1 VIKISKNIKKMADL
15 LRSGFTMLNIACPE
29 CNNPI
34 FRAKDNEKFCPS
46 CNRKV
51 LFVDE
56 KPYISKNKA
65 NDNKNMIRLSQIDER
80 NNFNNS
86 IDSIEEILN
95 SKFKWIAEKLLNET
109 QLDLIEKCIQILSN
123 LYDLMKKLSSKPKQ
137 E

>member
-1 VIKISKNIKKMADL
+1 MIKISKDIKKMADL

-34 FRAKDNEKFCPS
+34 FRVKDNEKFCPS

-56 KPYISKNKA
+56 KPYNSKNRA
-65 NDNKNMIRLSQIDER
+65 NENMSRLSQINEG
-80 NNFNNS
+80 NIVNNS
-86 IDSIEEILN
+86 IGSIEEILN
-95 SKFKWIAEKLLNET
+95 SKIKWVAEKLQNET

-123 LYDLMKKLSSKPKQ
+123 LYDLMKKFSSKPRQ

>member
-29 CNNPI
+29 CSNPI
-34 FRAKDNEKFCPS
+34 FRSKDNEKFCPS

-56 KPYISKNKA
+56 KPYNSKNKA
-65 NDNKNMIRLSQIDER
+65 NENMSRLSQINEG
-80 NNFNNS
+80 NIVNNS

-95 SKFKWIAEKLLNET
+95 GKIKWIAEKLQNET
-109 QLDLIEKCIQILSN
+109 QLDLIVKCIQILSN
-123 LYDLMKKLSSKPKQ
+123 LYDLMKKFSSKPRQ

>member
-1 VIKISKNIKKMADL
+1 MADL

-34 FRAKDNEKFCPS
+34 FRVKDNEKFCPS

-56 KPYISKNKA
+56 KPYNSKNKV
-65 NDNKNMIRLSQIDER
+65 NENMSRLSQINEG
-80 NNFNNS
+80 NIVNSS

-95 SKFKWIAEKLLNET
+95 SKIKWIAEKLQNET

-123 LYDLMKKLSSKPKQ
+123 LYDLMKKFSSKPRQ